1 MIGRAIAA
9 HSKNAKA
16 ALPMAVR
23 VKTRMNM
30 VTKTLMILK
39 MMARRKMKVPYR
51 WKMSA
56 STLRKVYLQTRISNI
71 RKAHIKMTRGS
82 WSTNSTRIIL
92 SMIRS
97 SSLKITNFKRMSS
110 STLRKVKASIRI
122 LWKWPK
128 KQWWARLM
136 RLIRKSSK
144 S

>member
-9 HSKNAKA
+9 HSINAKA

-82 WSTNSTRIIL
+82 
-92 SMIRS
+92 
-97 SSLKITNFKRMSS
+97 
-110 STLRKVKASIRI
+110 
-122 LWKWPK
+122 
-128 KQWWARLM
+128 
-136 RLIRKSSK
+136 
-144 S
+144 

>member
-1 MIGRAIAA
+1 
-9 HSKNAKA
+9 
-16 ALPMAVR
+16 
-23 VKTRMNM
+23 
-30 VTKTLMILK
+30 
-39 MMARRKMKVPYR
+39 
-51 WKMSA
+51 
-56 STLRKVYLQTRISNI
+56 LRKVYLQTRISNI